1 MRAKVEQP
9 CDFAA
14 LDWALASVKE
24 CGYSGGSVT
33 VGIVLPGGSVA
44 KKWLARK
51 HDLTLSAAGSLFK
64 LHVGQIM
71 IATEHGIPLNPS
83 MVPLL
88 IVGMFRTHELKNVRL
103 T

>member
-1 MRAKVEQP
+1 MK
-9 CDFAA
+9 
-14 LDWALASVKE
+14 K
-24 CGYSGGSVT
+24 CGYLGGSVN
-33 VGIVLPGGSVA
+33 VSVVLPRRSVA
-44 KKWLARK
+44 KKWLAHK

-71 IATEHGIPLNPS
+71 IATQRGIPLNPS

-88 IVGMFRTHELKNVRL
+88 ADWIVGMFPTHELKVRL